1 MTIYSHSRLET
12 YRNCPLKYKFQY
24 LDKIKREEESIE
36 AFLGSRF
43 HEAMEVIYR
52 KIRFEIISLNDLIAF
67 YENNW
72 ERKFHDKVIITD
84 DSRKAEDYKKLG
96 KQFIKDYYHRYHPFN
111 QTKILGVER
120 IIMVNLDNNGRYRL
134 RGFIDRLDRTDKG
147 TYEIHD
153 YKTSRSLPEQRK
165 MDTDR
170 QLALYQIAVQNM
182 WNDVNEV
189 ELVWHYVAFDKEIR
203 SSRSG
208 QELADLKRETVDL
221 IKKIENTR
229 EFLPNESVL
238 CGWCYYKDICPLFKH
253 EYKLRHLEKWKYLND
268 EGLKLV
274 NEFAKLDSNKKTY
287 AAKIKEIDEALEEM
301 KIAVIEYA
309 ENLGLE
315 VITGSNHQLKIS
327 SSEKYHVPGK
337 GTEERKN
344 LIKLLDKLDKLEELS
359 TLDTP
364 ELKRAL
370 KEKRWESDILDKIKE
385 FVELKKITSVH
396 LSKNKEI

>member
-72 ERKFHDKVIITD
+72 ERKFHDKVIIAD

-120 IIMVNLDNNGRYRL
+120 IIMVNLENNGRYRL

-153 YKTSRSLPEQRK
+153 YKTSGSLPEQRK

-208 QELADLKRETVDL
+208 QALADLKR
-221 IKKIENTR
+221 
-229 EFLPNESVL
+229 
-238 CGWCYYKDICPLFKH
+238 
-253 EYKLRHLEKWKYLND
+253 
-268 EGLKLV
+268 
-274 NEFAKLDSNKKTY
+274 
-287 AAKIKEIDEALEEM
+287 
-301 KIAVIEYA
+301 
-309 ENLGLE
+309 
-315 VITGSNHQLKIS
+315 
-327 SSEKYHVPGK
+327 
-337 GTEERKN
+337 
-344 LIKLLDKLDKLEELS
+344 
-359 TLDTP
+359 
-364 ELKRAL
+364 
-370 KEKRWESDILDKIKE
+370 
-385 FVELKKITSVH
+385 
-396 LSKNKEI
+396 